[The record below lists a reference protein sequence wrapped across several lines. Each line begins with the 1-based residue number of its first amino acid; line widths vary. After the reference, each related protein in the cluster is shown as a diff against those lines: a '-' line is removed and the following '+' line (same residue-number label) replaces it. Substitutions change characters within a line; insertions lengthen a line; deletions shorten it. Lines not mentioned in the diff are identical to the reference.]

1 MADRPR
7 ILLIPSLTELEWM
20 VRPLL
25 EEWAD
30 VASYDAPG
38 VGAEPAVAGSPFQAR
53 ADRGLAELER
63 RGWDRAI
70 VVGDELGS
78 LSALLLARDRPDA
91 VRGLALGHPVVAF
104 DMTSERRSFNGAVVE
119 AHYQLAETSQRAFV
133 REQFRSWIGLHGE
146 RPVEADP
153 LAEEFLARVSHGA
166 ARAFYGDV
174 LHNAE
179 TYALEVQD
187 ARAQLPQL
195 PTLLVHHADCMMFT
209 REGFDDAVAAMPH
222 AESASTHAKPS
233 VDPAFAEALRA
244 FAERLPG

>member
-7 ILLIPSLTELEWM
+7 ILLMPSLTELEWII
-20 VRPLL
+20 RPLL
-25 EEWAD
+25 EEWAE

-38 VGAEPAVAGSPFQAR
+38 VGDEPAAEASPFQAR
-53 ADRGLAELER
+53 ADRGLAELDR
-63 RGWDRAI
+63 RGWDRVI

-78 LSALLLARDRPDA
+78 LGALLLARDRPGA
-91 VRGLALGHPVVAF
+91 VRGLALGHPIMSF
-104 DMTSERRSFNGAVVE
+104 DLTSERRSLNGAVVD

-133 REQFRSWIGLHGE
+133 REQFRSWIGLQAE

-153 LAEEFLARVSHGA
+153 LAEEFLARVPHGA
-166 ARAFYGDV
+166 ARAFYGDI
-174 LHNAE
+174 LHNAGA
-179 TYALEVQD
+179 YALEVKE
-187 ARAQLPQL
+187 AREQLPHL

-209 REGFDDAVAAMPH
+209 QEGFEDAVAAMPH
-222 AESASTHAKPS
+222 AETSSTHAKPS